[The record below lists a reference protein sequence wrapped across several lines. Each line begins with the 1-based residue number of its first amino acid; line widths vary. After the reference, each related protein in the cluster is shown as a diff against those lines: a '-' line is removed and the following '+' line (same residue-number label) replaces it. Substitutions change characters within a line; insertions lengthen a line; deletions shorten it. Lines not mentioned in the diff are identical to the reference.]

1 MRSALSLTLLAVAAC
16 GGSSTAPTTPSGSA
30 NDADAASPGA
40 LYAPLFVEGARWTFA
55 QRQQVTPP
63 IDMGPATETDGPDIT
78 CSVTEVTT
86 TETYRTSK
94 ISCADGMGG
103 FYSEAPVGLLI
114 ANAQGLTWV
123 NSMTPE
129 IEAMAVAG
137 TFDKMDLLIA
147 PVPAARSEQETMGDG
162 EDAPREDRHTY
173 AEQKG
178 DAWCVGGAWA
188 AGDEAGFSFCMHP
201 ERGLVSVSSFQA
213 GATTYET
220 FLTAK

>member
-1 MRSALSLTLLAVAAC
+1 MRSAYLLTLLAAAAC
-16 GGSSTAPTTPSGSA
+16 GGAASTPTTPADHQGGV
-30 NDADAASPGA
+30 DAGPGA
-40 LYAPLFVEGARWTFA
+40 LYAPLFVEGATWTFA
-55 QRQQVTPP
+55 QVEKVTPP
-63 IDMGPATETDGPDIT
+63 IDMGPQTETDGPDIT
-78 CSVTEVTT
+78 CTVTEVTT
-86 TETYRTSK
+86 TAAFRTSK

-129 IEAMAVAG
+129 VEAMATAG

-147 PVPAARSEQETMGDG
+147 PVPAARSEQDVMGDG
-162 EDAPREDRHTY
+162 EDGPREERHTY

-213 GATTYET
+213 GATTFET